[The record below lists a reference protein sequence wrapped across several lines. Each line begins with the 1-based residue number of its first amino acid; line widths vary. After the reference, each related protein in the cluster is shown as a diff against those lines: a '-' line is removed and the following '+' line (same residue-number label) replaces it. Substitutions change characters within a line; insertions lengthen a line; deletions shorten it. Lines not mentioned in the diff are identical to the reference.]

1 VPLQRSKSDT
11 LLLAPVRTAVC
22 AGVFAHTCFGIQV
35 EISLAANSEGDACLL
50 FQILGN
56 AASLCRNPDW
66 EALIQDAK
74 HRGCYVD
81 ASHPEA
87 LFPPHLIG
95 HVRAL
100 QASEQAGPSG
110 QGPLEP
116 PGMQAGRK
124 RQKTSPRKQRAGR
137 EQAGA
142 DVSGQQSGVGERGG
156 MGSDSGREESEKAAS
171 TSGRADGGF
180 QVLEQQNPMGT
191 RMQGVSGK
199 EQPLIA
205 EARRS
210 VPSRDPRRSV
220 LGRSA
225 SDRSTLSLPDPSPRI
240 AAPSSEPLSPTPEF
254 RPPSPTPGGEPKV
267 EAAPSKQKQDT
278 GSLLNGPAVLIP
290 PGQVEAAR
298 KALAALGVDPGML
311 DGIRWD
317 AVEKGLQE
325 HAVRLRLGGAEAPAP
340 QNAAEARL
348 PGEGLGLPGALE
360 RQPVPETAGA
370 QPGQNVVQQ
379 GLSGFEAQQSAPG
392 FGPGQPGVYGSQH
405 FTPGFV
411 TGQLVTEMGGAPGF
425 PSGHLVGDIRQTKD
439 LHYAD
444 KVGGTTGAGPPPNG
458 LTLLGTRGGQ
468 FGGPYHPPGRSP
480 GLREPL
486 ANGGLPPMAQ
496 VDQQQREIMKSKPSK
511 KQKKAWKP
519 PIDRDQWGGVGPLA
533 QPGPQVR
540 SQAADDLWNAQ
551 DLIGT
556 SSEAIRGNQG
566 GPSDS
571 EEQPKEVME
580 QLGAEREALPQDA
593 DMIKRQR
600 GFDLNSVPEDGDVDM
615 DEGPPGFAPQQE
627 HVQPG

>member
-1 VPLQRSKSDT
+1 MCRHLCSYF
-11 LLLAPVRTAVC
+11 L
-22 AGVFAHTCFGIQV
+22 GIQV
-35 EISLAANSEGDACLL
+35 ETPLPANSEGSACPL

-116 PGMQAGRK
+116 PGMPAGRK
-124 RQKTSPRKQRAGR
+124 RQKTSPRKQRAGM

-142 DVSGQQSGVGERGG
+142 DVSGQQSGIGERGG
-156 MGSDSGREESEKAAS
+156 MGSDSGREESKEAAS

-180 QVLEQQNPMGT
+180 QGLEQQTPMGA
-191 RMQGVSGK
+191 RMQGLSGK

-225 SDRSTLSLPDPSPRI
+225 SNRSTLGLPDPAPRI
-240 AAPSSEPLSPTPEF
+240 VAPSFSSQLEALSPTTEF
-254 RPPSPTPGGEPKV
+254 RPPSPTPGAEPKV
-267 EAAPSKQKQDT
+267 EPAPSKQKQDT
-278 GSLLNGPAVLIP
+278 GSLLNGPAGLIS

-298 KALAALGVDPGML
+298 KALAALGVDPGVL
-311 DGIRWD
+311 DSIRWD
-317 AVEKGLQE
+317 VVEKGLQE
-325 HAVRLRLGGAEAPAP
+325 HAVRLRAGGAEAPAP
-340 QNAAEARL
+340 QSAAEARL
-348 PGEGLGLPGALE
+348 PGEDLGLPGALE
-360 RQPVPETAGA
+360 RQPVPEAARA
-370 QPGQNVVQQ
+370 QPGQNV
-379 GLSGFEAQQSAPG
+379 SGFGAQQSAPG
-392 FGPGQPGVYGSQH
+392 FGPGQPGAYGSQH
-405 FTPGFV
+405 FAPGSV
-411 TGQLVTEMGGAPGF
+411 TGQLATDMGGAPGF
-425 PSGHLVGDIRQTKD
+425 PSGHLVGDTRQTKD
-439 LHYAD
+439 LRYAD
-444 KVGGTTGAGPPPNG
+444 KVGGTTGAGLPPNG
-458 LTLLGTRGGQ
+458 LTLGTGGGK
-468 FGGPYHPPGRSP
+468 FGGPYHPPGRSA

-511 KQKKAWKP
+511 KQKKAWKR

-540 SQAADDLWNAQ
+540 SQAANDLWNAQ
-551 DLIGT
+551 DLVGGFL
-556 SSEAIRGNQG
+556 EGIRGNQG
-566 GPSDS
+566 GPSDLD
-571 EEQPKEVME
+571 ERPKEVME
-580 QLGAEREALPQDA
+580 KLGAEREAVPQDTT
-593 DMIKRQR
+593 KRER

-615 DEGPPGFAPQQE
+615 DKGPPGFAPQQE